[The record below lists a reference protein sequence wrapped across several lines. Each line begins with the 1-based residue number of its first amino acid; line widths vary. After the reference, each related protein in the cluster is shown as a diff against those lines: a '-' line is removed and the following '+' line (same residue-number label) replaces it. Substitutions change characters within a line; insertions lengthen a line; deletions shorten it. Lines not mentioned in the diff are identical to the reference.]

1 MLDKN
6 ELLKLLPK
14 LIREDDEVKGAV
26 ITALSGVVA
35 TKDDIKLVIEE
46 FNKRFEGMDKRFE
59 GMDKR
64 FERMDKRFEELI
76 KLMNKG
82 FEDARKDREL
92 LRISITTLSTRGGV
106 ELHNTILSLLK
117 DKLIQENIGVSEIK
131 REDLIDSEGKIFY
144 KNYNTDIDILIKNDK
159 IILIEVKFK
168 ADNRDIYQILKK
180 GELFKQIK
188 KKNYDEL
195 MLVCLEINS
204 MNFEQA
210 IKQGVKVIAG
220 KIT

>member
-14 LIREDDEVKGAV
+14 LIREDDEVKGAI

-59 GMDKR
+59 A
-64 FERMDKRFEELI
+64 MDKRFEELI
-76 KLMNKG
+76 KLMNRG
-82 FEDARKDREL
+82 FEDERKDREL
-92 LRISITTLSTRGGV
+92 LRVSITTLSTRGGV
-106 ELHNTILSLLK
+106 ELQNTILSLLK

-131 REDLIDSEGKIFY
+131 REDLVDSEGKIFY
-144 KNYNTDIDILIKNDK
+144 ENYNTDIDILIKNDK

-168 ADNRDIYQILKK
+168 ADNRDIFQILKK

-210 IKQGVKVIAG
+210 IKQGVKVIAR

>member
-1 MLDKN
+1 M
-6 ELLKLLPK
+6 
-14 LIREDDEVKGAV
+14 
-26 ITALSGVVA
+26 
-35 TKDDIKLVIEE
+35 
-46 FNKRFEGMDKRFE
+46 
-59 GMDKR
+59 
-64 FERMDKRFEELI
+64 
-76 KLMNKG
+76 
-82 FEDARKDREL
+82 
-92 LRISITTLSTRGGV
+92 
-106 ELHNTILSLLK
+106 SLLK

-131 REDLIDSEGKIFY
+131 REDLVDSEGKIFY

-168 ADNRDIYQILKK
+168 ADNRDIYHILKK

>member
-14 LIREDDEVKGAV
+14 LIREDDEVKGAI

-46 FNKRFEGMDKRFE
+46 FNKRFEA
-59 GMDKR
+59 
-64 FERMDKRFEELI
+64 MDKRFEELI
-76 KLMNKG
+76 KLMNRG

-92 LRISITTLSTRGGV
+92 LRVSLITLSTRGGV
-106 ELHNTILSLLK
+106 ELQNTILSLLK

-131 REDLIDSEGKIFY
+131 LEDLVDSEGKIFY
-144 KNYNTDIDILIKNDK
+144 ENYNTDIDILIKNDK
-159 IILIEVKFK
+159 IILIEIKFK
-168 ADNRDIYQILKK
+168 ADNRDIFQILKK

-188 KKNYDEL
+188 KKSYDEL

-210 IKQGVKVIAG
+210 IKQGIKVIAG

>member
-14 LIREDDEVKGAV
+14 LIREDDEVKGAI

-35 TKDDIKLVIEE
+35 TKEDIKLIIEE
-46 FNKRFEGMDKRFE
+46 FNKRFEA
-59 GMDKR
+59 
-64 FERMDKRFEELI
+64 MDKRFEELI
-76 KLMNKG
+76 KLMNRG

-92 LRISITTLSTRGGV
+92 LRVSITTLSTRGGV
-106 ELHNTILSLLK
+106 ELQNTILSLLK

-131 REDLIDSEGKIFY
+131 REVLVDSEGKIFY
-144 KNYNTDIDILIKNDK
+144 ENYNTDIDILIKNDK

-168 ADNRDIYQILKK
+168 ADNRDIFQILKK

-188 KKNYDEL
+188 KKSYDKL
-195 MLVCLEINS
+195 MLICLEINS

-210 IKQGVKVIAG
+210 IKQGIKVIAG

>member
-14 LIREDDEVKGAV
+14 LIREDDEVKGAI

-59 GMDKR
+59 A
-64 FERMDKRFEELI
+64 MDKRFEELI
-76 KLMNKG
+76 KLMNRG

-92 LRISITTLSTRGGV
+92 LRVSITTLSTRGGV
-106 ELHNTILSLLK
+106 ELQNTILSLLK

-131 REDLIDSEGKIFY
+131 REDLVDSEGKIFY
-144 KNYNTDIDILIKNDK
+144 ENYNTDIDILIKNDK

-168 ADNRDIYQILKK
+168 ADNRDIFQILKK